1 MIYRVRKVTY
11 SVTLGTCYNRL
22 MLSRESKTYH
32 LTLSKYKSIIAS
44 ESKNITIPPQFGVVL
59 DLMRM
64 PVAQKS

>member
-32 LTLSKYKSIIAS
+32 LTALQVRIYNRFR
-44 ESKNITIPPQFGVVL
+44 E
-59 DLMRM
+59 
-64 PVAQKS
+64 